1 MNKFIVAA
9 AVGTLVALT
18 GCASKSGPTFGEEL
32 GMRSKEVS
40 QVASQW
46 NKGDDLAKKGANAL
60 EKAKAKQE
68 KAAKLTQKADALSK
82 DAAKLQENG
91 QKWAT
96 EGATMKA
103 ASEAKLLELRA
114 KPIDVPQT
122 VVPTPEAQ

>member
-1 MNKFIVAA
+1 
-9 AVGTLVALT
+9 
-18 GCASKSGPTFGEEL
+18 
-32 GMRSKEVS
+32 MRSKEVS